1 MKLLIDDNI
10 PLAPETLIGKVEFE
24 VLPFQE
30 ITNACIKEYKADA
43 LLIRSTLQI
52 NEELLADTNVKFVA
66 TATSGSDH
74 FDKEYLGKSQIHYED
89 ALGCNSNS
97 VTEFTLY
104 SIFESYGYDFD
115 FSKLKIG
122 IIGFG
127 NVGSKLA
134 YYLNKLGIRGENL
147 LICDPHLEKE
157 NRHYG
162 LDFKYAHLKD
172 LVAHSNVI
180 TNHIP
185 LIYGGEHPTFELLN
199 EKLLLSKVQENSV
212 LINVSRGKISN
223 EHALMELHDTRNCK
237 LITDVWENE
246 PAVNLELLNKSF
258 IATPHIAGHTEEGK
272 LNGTKIVL
280 ERLAEFANLDLN
292 YNLIDTEVN
301 KHEKKS
307 ILSFKSIR
315 DLMQA
320 MNEVRNLQIDSDNF
334 KSQINTN
341 PSNDKEIFKKF
352 RTNYKGRREV
362 LSPYH

>member
-1 MKLLIDDNI
+1 MKVIIDDNI
-10 PLAPETLIGKVEFE
+10 PLASECLSDKVDFI

-30 ITNACIKEYKADA
+30 ITNSFIQEFKADA
-43 LLIRSTLQI
+43 LLIRSTLNI
-52 NEELLADTNVKFVA
+52 NSDLLDNTNVKFVA

-74 FDKEYLGKSQIHYED
+74 FDKDYLEASKIHYED

-104 SIFESYGYDFD
+104 SIFEAFGYDFD

-134 YYLNKLGIRGENL
+134 YYCNKLGIRGENL
-147 LICDPHLEKE
+147 LVCDPHLERE
-157 NRHYG
+157 QRHYG

-185 LIYGGEHPTFELLN
+185 LIYGGEHPTYELLN
-199 EKLLLSKVQENSV
+199 EKLLLSKVQKDSV

-223 EHALMELHDTRNCK
+223 ELALLELKQSRNCK
-237 LITDVWENE
+237 LITDVWEEE
-246 PAVNLELLNKSF
+246 PAINLELMNKSL

-280 ERLAEFANLDLN
+280 EKLAEFGNLDLD
-292 YNLIDTEVN
+292 YSIIDDEIN
-301 KHEKKS
+301 KQTKKS
-307 ILSFKSIR
+307 ILSFKNIEE
-315 DLMQA
+315 LMNA
-320 MNEVRNLQIDSDNF
+320 MNEVRNIRSESDSFKLQINA
-334 KSQINTN
+334 N
-341 PSNDKEIFKKF
+341 PANDKEIFKKF

>member
-1 MKLLIDDNI
+1 MKVIIDNNI
-10 PLAPETLIGKVEFE
+10 PLAPECLAKKVDFV

-30 ITNACIKEYKADA
+30 ITNSYIQEFKADA
-43 LLIRSTLQI
+43 LLIRSTLNI
-52 NEELLADTNVKFVA
+52 NANLLDNTNVKFVA

-74 FDKEYLGKSQIHYED
+74 FDKDYLEAAKIHYED

-97 VTEFTLY
+97 VTEYTLY
-104 SIFESYGYDFD
+104 SIFTSYGDKFD
-115 FSKLKIG
+115 YSKLKVG

-134 YYLNKLGIRGENL
+134 YYCNKLGIRGENL
-147 LICDPHLEKE
+147 LVCDPHLEKE

-172 LVAHSNVI
+172 LISHVNVI

-185 LIYGGEHPTFELLN
+185 LVFGGEHPTYDLLN
-199 EKLLLSKVQENSV
+199 EKLLLSKVQENSI

-223 EHALMELHDTRNCK
+223 EHALLELEQTRNCK
-237 LITDVWENE
+237 LITDVWAEE
-246 PAVNLELLNKSF
+246 PAVNLELMNKSI

-280 ERLAEFANLDLN
+280 EKLAEFGNLDLD
-292 YNLIDTEVN
+292 YSLIDDEIN
-301 KHEKKS
+301 KQEKTS
-307 ILSFKSIR
+307 ILSFKTIS
-315 DLMQA
+315 DLMKA
-320 MNEVRNLQIDSDNF
+320 MDKVRNIRRDSDSF
-334 KSQINTN
+334 KSQINANPTN
-341 PSNDKEIFKKF
+341 EKEIFKKF
-352 RTNYKGRREV
+352 RTDYKGRREL